1 MTSTEIQPSRRRSGR
16 PPREPRR
23 EPRGWASAL
32 VGAVIEAWDELRIHR
47 TRVLLSLIG
56 VGVAVCALTSVV
68 GIGAIA
74 QQAQI
79 EQLERGS
86 GRPASLIVGAPYNIA
101 TGTQAD
107 PQQYEAAL
115 RTAVDRYS
123 ITYSGS
129 VTWIQQALGAYDA
142 IVINPGAYS
151 HTSIAIHDAFRA
163 VNLPV
168 VEVHLSNIYTREPFR
183 HHSYVSP
190 VALGVICGLGATGY
204 KLALHAL
211 AEKL

>member
-1 MTSTEIQPSRRRSGR
+1 MAKSILVLNGPNLNMLGV
-16 PPREPRR
+16 REP
-23 EPRGWASAL
+23 GTYGSQTLAD
-32 VGAVIEAWDELRIHR
+32 IEKM
-47 TRVLLSLIG
+47 
-56 VGVAVCALTSVV
+56 
-68 GIGAIA
+68 
-74 QQAQI
+74 
-79 EQLERGS
+79 
-86 GRPASLIVGAPYNIA
+86 
-101 TGTQAD
+101 
-107 PQQYEAAL
+107 
-115 RTAVDRYS
+115 AVDEGATLGLEVTCRQS
-123 ITYSGS
+123 NIEGEL
-129 VTWIQQALGAYDA
+129 VTWIQQALGRFDA
-142 IVINPGAYS
+142 VIINPGAYS